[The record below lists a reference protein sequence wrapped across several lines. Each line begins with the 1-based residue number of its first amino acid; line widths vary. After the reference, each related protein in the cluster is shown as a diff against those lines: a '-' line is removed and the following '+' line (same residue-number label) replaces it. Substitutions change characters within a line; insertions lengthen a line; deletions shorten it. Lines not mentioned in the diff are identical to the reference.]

1 MNSNWFL
8 YGPFPFEASAVA
20 GSARTALAHI
30 VEQFQSQD
38 RWGRLHYPS
47 RQPDLPGR
55 TDARKPG
62 LYLVLRSDEEV
73 PPYHPRRTNHLKE
86 FSTKPQ
92 LAGFWVVF
100 NHTYLGEGVVG
111 PPDKEPPYAQGVLD
125 ACTEEVWWKNIEV
138 YPRSEGSWKP
148 CMIFEW
154 PSELAF
160 RSTLS
165 PPGIPLSLDEIA
177 NPDAEEIGGGDW
189 LERLD
194 DEVMRE
200 ERLQAEALRS
210 ESPWLDLPQH
220 RSLVMLIQGFLNKR
234 RVSHEGGFR
243 MVHPEWLS
251 TGSKHECIPFET
263 WMNQIFNDDA
273 PERTEHERHYLGQ
286 PLELPNRVGFPIS
299 GWLTRNL
306 TAWPAMPVD
315 IRRGT
320 LSPRDIGSK
329 LVAQLRQASVVTA
342 LVLLFLVGLSWVVY
356 MLTKPPVI
364 AVIAPPP
371 PPPEPAMSVCSADH
385 AKFMDEFRCQ
395 IESFVYGP
403 GTDQP
408 VCGDSGSKEL
418 VDPTLL
424 DLQAEYCGLKDR
436 EIDGWV
442 WPRGA
447 GAEDTT
453 YNFGYVAA
461 TKACFNVLGYPYNY
475 KLPTD
480 FSRTA
485 KTQLPDPNLFLN
497 HPDLSIRG
505 LQTLITQ
512 LDSACDAY
520 RERMEYEVEGAVFA
534 THIGTR
540 DVNSRNTNEA
550 AVLRQHLSE
559 KVMRGVKSDLRRC
572 FYAGLDDGQGAAGR
586 LGELCRFD
594 QDVDA
599 ISGRSPKNDIFEQRK
614 IWQELYAGGGV
625 RSVQEAT
632 GEYRQLS
639 SVVER
644 YDFARFGNPLLP
656 NRPARSSS
664 LWQCHD
670 RLTDDDVG
678 QGRGEYVP
686 TTWSLSVP
694 VPTTYRI
701 EGAGVK
707 TQLGLD
713 ATLRAFAEVGNPA
726 AGAAGPCWKVTAR
739 RLSKYTPVHPLLIE
753 PDPAGW
759 PTDEQQIC
767 GQICATRYQ
776 VASTLSE
783 WVTPERDLQMC
794 ITKNNPVATAHAR
807 HIERL
812 SAIDPSSG
820 RAADQFRAAREQMI
834 LAIDSLSREPENQTE
849 SVAFRAARQSLFPS
863 GAGFD
868 TLRIPWNSR
877 SERSLEQVSRAY
889 SSAVQRRDE
898 TACESIEINEA
909 LFMPSGISGSGDLS
923 TICRDNYSRLSQ
935 LDQNLCSRYN
945 ELVPR
950 FEALKRECRLA
961 VRLNLVDEV
970 SRAQLDQYLDARVLM
985 AESWVLPTEEQI
997 CAFNLIAQNYLH
1009 DEEDR
1014 FLLGGIAPPAWA
1026 GETTLGSRIA
1036 GGGFGAKEA
1045 TGVVYLSTDNL
1056 SRVGRAHSLNTCSY
1070 VASQCFAEK
1079 LLEVTRDEN
1088 IKPFD
1093 WKEEWS
1099 RRVSQEIYQIDL
1111 ARSNRLRESS
1121 PWCGLIQPYTNL
1133 QEGDID
1139 YPCAK
1144 GVDDALQSVSR
1155 TIDYLAAQAG
1165 TEG

>member
-30 VEQFQSQD
+30 VEQFQSIE
-38 RWGRLHYPS
+38 RWETLHYPS
-47 RQPDLPGR
+47 KQPDAPGR
-55 TDARKPG
+55 TDGRKPG
-62 LYLVLRSDEEV
+62 LYLVLRTEEEV
-73 PPYHPRRTNHLKE
+73 PPFHPRRTNHLTA
-86 FSTKPQ
+86 FTQKPQ

-100 NHTYLGEGVVG
+100 SHTYLGEGVGG
-111 PPDKEPPYAQGVLD
+111 PPDKEPPYAQGILD

-138 YPRSEGSWKP
+138 YPRQEGSWKP
-148 CMIFEW
+148 CMLFEW
-154 PSELAF
+154 PSELAY
-160 RSTLS
+160 RSTLA

-177 NPDAEEIGGGDW
+177 NPDAEERLGGDW

-210 ESPWLDLPQH
+210 ESPWLNLPQH
-220 RSLVMLIQGFLNKR
+220 RSLVMIIQGFLNKR

-251 TGSKHECIPFET
+251 TGSVYDSIPFET
-263 WMNQIFNDDA
+263 WMNQLFSDDA
-273 PERTEHERHYLGQ
+273 PERTEHESHYLGQ

-306 TAWPAMPVD
+306 TVWPVLPVD
-315 IRRGT
+315 IRRGA

-329 LVAQLRQASVVTA
+329 LVAQLKQASVVTA

-356 MLTKPPVI
+356 MLTKPPVV

-418 VDPTLL
+418 VSSTML

-447 GAEDTT
+447 SAEDTT
-453 YNFGYVAA
+453 HNFGYVAA

-485 KTQLPDPNLFLN
+485 KTQLPDPDLFLN

-520 RERMEYEVEGAVFA
+520 RDRMEYEVEGAVFA
-534 THIGTR
+534 THVGTR
-540 DVNSRNTNEA
+540 QVSARKTNEA
-550 AVLRQHLSE
+550 AVLREHLSA

-572 FYAGLDDGQGAAGR
+572 FYAGLEDGHGAAGR

-594 QDVDA
+594 QDVDQL
-599 ISGRSPKNDIFEQRK
+599 SGRSPKNDIFEQRK
-614 IWQELYAGGGV
+614 IWQELYGDGGV
-625 RSVQEAT
+625 RQVQETT
-632 GEYRQLS
+632 GEYRPLD

-644 YDFARFGNPLLP
+644 YDFSRFGNPLLP
-656 NRPARSSS
+656 NRPARSAS
-664 LWQCHD
+664 LWQCHEK
-670 RLTDDDVG
+670 LTTSGDT
-678 QGRGEYVP
+678 QGRLLYVP
-686 TTWSLSVP
+686 TTWSLKVP
-694 VPTTYRI
+694 VPNRYRI

-713 ATLRAFAEVGNPA
+713 ATLRAFADGGNPA
-726 AGAAGPCWKVTAR
+726 AGEAGPCWKVTSR

-767 GQICATRYQ
+767 GQVCATRYK
-776 VASTLSE
+776 VAQTLSE
-783 WVTPERDLQMC
+783 WVTPARDLQMC
-794 ITKNNPVATAHAR
+794 ITQGNPVATVHQR
-807 HIERL
+807 HLDRV
-812 SAIDPSSG
+812 SGIDPSSG
-820 RAADQFRAAREQMI
+820 QASEQFAEARRRMI
-834 LAIDSLSREPENQTE
+834 LAVDSLSREPADQTE
-849 SVAFRAARQSLFPS
+849 SVAFRAERAALFPS

-877 SERSLEQVSRAY
+877 PERSLDQVSRAY
-889 SSAVQRRDE
+889 ATAVQRKDE
-898 TACESIEINEA
+898 TACERIALNDA
-909 LFMPSGISGSGDLS
+909 LFVPSGVTASGDIS
-923 TICRDNYSRLSQ
+923 SICAANYSRLTTT
-935 LDQNLCSRYN
+935 DQNLCSRYR
-945 ELVPR
+945 ELLPR
-950 FEALKRECRLA
+950 FEALKNECRLA

-970 SRAQLDQYLDARVLM
+970 TRSQLDQYLDARILKG
-985 AESWVLPTEEQI
+985 ESWVVPTEEQI
-997 CAFNLIAQNYLH
+997 CAFNLIAQNYLR
-1009 DEEDR
+1009 DEEER

-1026 GETTLGSRIA
+1026 GETSLGSRIA
-1036 GGGFGAKEA
+1036 GGGYGAKES
-1045 TGVVYLSTDNL
+1045 TGVVYNSTDNL

-1079 LLEVTRDEN
+1079 LLEVTRMDDL
-1088 IKPFD
+1088 KPFD
-1093 WKEEWS
+1093 WKEVWS
-1099 RRVSQEIYQIDL
+1099 RQVDAEIYNIDL
-1111 ARSNRLRESS
+1111 AKSNRLREAS

-1165 TEG
+1165 TDG